1 MRIPASCKTLCACAL
16 VWCVDD
22 QLPQLCMCC
31 SFAPKISYPWLV
43 RSKQAKWLKP
53 KCASIPIHWHWPQRR
68 PRVAFY
74 LRLWLSL
81 CCLFDHSCIYNYTPF
96 TFCLYACTEIVH
108 MHNSELITDV
118 NQSKARDVCMH
129 FNAFPQYCS
138 CFNRVLCS
146 RVRRLQSRS
155 WRCLCDTFVF
165 ELAT

>member
-1 MRIPASCKTLCACAL
+1 MCRRQITAIVHVLLVCSKNILPLARSLETSQVAKAKVRIHSDTLAL
-16 VWCVDD
+16 T
-22 QLPQLCMCC
+22 
-31 SFAPKISYPWLV
+31 AT
-43 RSKQAKWLKP
+43 
-53 KCASIPIHWHWPQRR
+53 QRR
-68 PRVAFY
+68 PRVALLSKCSPFY

-155 WRCLCDTFVF
+155 WRCLCDTFIF